1 MNVAHFETRAL
12 SGQAARSQGRE
23 TALVR
28 DFAQRI
34 GLIHELRQLRRAEEL
49 LDNCRSRLVVHQLLR
64 HQRFDVLQAHPLFD
78 RALHPDQPDAELVLD
93 QLSDRT
99 HAAIAEMVDIVD
111 LAVAVLEL
119 HQVAHDFEDVLA
131 AQSALLERHVNLEL
145 VIQLEPAD
153 FREIVALGVEEQVVE
168 EGGRRFLRRRIAG
181 PQAPVNLDDRL
192 FGRAELVL
200 REREAERSAAGR
212 VFGEERFDFFDAVR
226 FQLLEGVFGQL
237 LVGAD
242 QHLAGGGIDD
252 VVRRD
257 AADDLVE
264 RNRHFAYLRLLHRAD
279 DSLVEL
285 AAFARDHLARLG
297 ILDVAADAR
306 AHQMVGDELLGVLPR
321 IEVDYVLAV
330 VIVEQVFSRHAERAQ
345 QHGRGKLAAPIDTD
359 IEHVARVE
367 FEIDPTAA
375 IRDDSRRVQQ
385 LAGRMGAALVVLEKY
400 AGRTMQLRHDDALGA
415 VHHEGAVAGHQRN
428 LAEINFLLLDVL
440 DRAAAVLDVPDDE
453 LNLDLERRRVGHA
466 ALMAFLDVVLGRAE
480 LVRDELERRSL
491 VEILDRKDRLEDRLQ
506 TYVGAV
512 LGRDAD
518 LQKIVVRA
526 LLNLDQIR
534 NLDDLLD
541 LAERAAN
548 AKIASYMNLGHQ
560 LPHCACATNFGAP

>member
-1 MNVAHFETRAL
+1 
-12 SGQAARSQGRE
+12 GG
-23 TALVR
+23 
-28 DFAQRI
+28 
-34 GLIHELRQLRRAEEL
+34 
-49 LDNCRSRLVVHQLLR
+49 SRLVVDQLLR
-64 HQRFDVLQAHPLFD
+64 HQGLDILQAHALFD

-93 QLSDRT
+93 QLSDRA
-99 HAAIAEMVDIVD
+99 HAAVAKMVDVVN
-111 LAVAVLEL
+111 LAVAVLEV
-119 HQVAHDFEDVLA
+119 HQIADDFEDVLA
-131 AQSALLERHVNLEL
+131 AQRALLERHVNLEL
-145 VIQLEPAD
+145 VIELQAPDL
-153 FREIVALGVEEQVVE
+153 REVVALGVEEQVVE

-181 PQAPVNLDDRL
+181 TQAPVDLDHGF

-200 REREAERSAAGR
+200 REREAQRTAAGS
-212 VFGEERFDFFDAVR
+212 VFGEQHFDFLYAVRLELLERF
-226 FQLLEGVFGQL
+226 LGQL
-237 LVGAD
+237 LVGAN

-257 AADDLVE
+257 AADNLVE
-264 RNRHFAYLRLLHRAD
+264 CDRNFADLRLLHRAHD
-279 DSLVEL
+279 GLVEL
-285 AAFARDHLARLG
+285 AALARDNLARPG
-297 ILDVAADAR
+297 ILDVAADPR
-306 AHQMVGDELLGVLPR
+306 TQQMVGDELLGVLPG
-321 IEVDYVLAV
+321 VQDDYVLAV
-330 VIVEQVFSRHAERAQ
+330 VVVEEILGGHAERAQ
-345 QHGRGKLAAPIDTD
+345 QHGRRKLAAAIDAHV
-359 IEHVARVE
+359 EHVARIE
-367 FEIDPTAA
+367 FEVDPAAA
-375 IRDDSRRVQQ
+375 IRNDSRREQK
-385 LAGRMGAALVVLEKY
+385 LAGGMGPALVVLEKY
-400 AGRTMQLRHDDALGA
+400 SGRAMQLRHDDALGA

-480 LVRDELERRSL
+480 LVRDELERRRL
-491 VEILDRKDRLEDRLQ
+491 VEILDRKDRLENRLQ
-506 TYVGAV
+506 THVGTV

-560 LPHCACATNFGAP
+560 LPHCACATDFGAP